1 VASGPIHGLGLEG
14 PGLGLEGPGLGLEGP
29 GLGLEG
35 PGLGLDYITA
45 FKTDSHK
52 TAKIIKFS

>member
-1 VASGPIHGLGLEG
+1 VASGPIH
-14 PGLGLEGPGLGLEGP
+14 GLGLEGPGLGLEGP

>member
-1 VASGPIHGLGLEG
+1 VAVCSKAVAVASGPIH
-14 PGLGLEGPGLGLEGP
+14 GLGLEGP